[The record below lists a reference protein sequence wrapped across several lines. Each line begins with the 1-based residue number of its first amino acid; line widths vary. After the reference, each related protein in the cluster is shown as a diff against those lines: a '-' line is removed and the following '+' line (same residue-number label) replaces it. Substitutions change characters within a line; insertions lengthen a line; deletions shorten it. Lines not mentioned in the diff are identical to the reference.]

1 MTTAAAD
8 SLLTALGRLTDP
20 RDPRGIRH
28 PFAGLLAVTFLGL
41 LCRHGDFATIARWAR
56 HHWPTLRA
64 AFGFSR
70 PDTPHATTLSRAAAQ
85 FSVAQFRAA
94 LTDWLTRFVADEP
107 WAAAVDGKTSKQALD
122 TAGDPIHVLNVF
134 AHTIKVCLAD
144 WPVGDGKAT
153 EPEVLKAH
161 LGELFRA
168 WPSLR
173 VLTGDAL
180 FCQRPLAQAI
190 IACERDY
197 LLAVKDNQ
205 PDLHEAIRTAFA
217 AATPAGA
224 DATAREKNA
233 ERWSPGGSGATP
245 PRRTTPARR

>member
-1 MTTAAAD
+1 MTAAAAD
-8 SLLTALGRLTDP
+8 SLLAAFHRLTDP

-28 PFAGLLAVTFLGL
+28 PFPGLLAVTFLGL
-41 LCRHGDFATIARWAR
+41 LCRQVDFASIARWAKY
-56 HHWPTLRA
+56 HWPAFHR

-70 PDTPHATTLSRAAAQ
+70 SYAPHATTLSRAAAL
-85 FSVAQFRAA
+85 FSVAQFHAA
-94 LTDWLTRFVADEP
+94 LTDWLARFVADEP
-107 WAAAVDGKTSKQALD
+107 WAAAVDGKTSKQAFD
-122 TAGDPIHVLNVF
+122 TDGDPIHVLNVF

-161 LGELFRA
+161 LDELFHA
-168 WPSLR
+168 WPSLQ

-180 FCQRPLAQAI
+180 FCQRPLARAI
-190 IACERDY
+190 IAAERDY

-217 AATPAGA
+217 GATPASA
-224 DATAREKNA
+224 DVTAREKNVG
-233 ERWSPGGSGATP
+233 RWSRGDSGATP
-245 PRRTTPARR
+245 RPRTTLGRR